1 VAELDG
7 AELRRAY
14 VDAVQRLVQLQCD
27 ALVNSKGVSPE
38 LRSVVARLWLGF
50 IASTDVLS
58 EDFLRWAPPHT
69 RRHAHVSLA
78 VGQCVNRHRVHLRV
92 GLPARAD

>member
-27 ALVNSKGVSPE
+27 ALVNSNDVSPE
-38 LRSVVARLWLGF
+38 RRSEMARHLLHRF
-50 IASTDVLS
+50 TDVLS
-58 EDFLRWAPPHT
+58 EDFLRWAPHT
-69 RRHAHVSLA
+69 HVSLA

>member
-1 VAELDG
+1 MAELDG

-58 EDFLRWAPPHT
+58 EDFLRWAPHLTPATHT
-69 RRHAHVSLA
+69 FLSQLA
-78 VGQCVNRHRVHLRV
+78 S
-92 GLPARAD
+92 A

>member
-1 VAELDG
+1 MAELDG

-27 ALVNSKGVSPE
+27 ALVNSNSGSPE
-38 LRSVVARLWLGF
+38 LRSAVARHWLGF

-58 EDFLRWAPPHT
+58 EDFLRWATHT
-69 RRHAHVSLA
+69 HAATHTFLSQLA
-78 VGQCVNRHRVHLRV
+78 S
-92 GLPARAD
+92 A